1 MAPLPDSIDDSYLF
15 MPDTSC
21 HFSQVL
27 SCNPL
32 SSLDLFTLGFT
43 SPIFFLFVFYPFWL
57 QAFNYFPANP
67 SHEFPHPMVSSA
79 LYYPLK
85 PFGHLKLLPRVR
97 TFVTTRALKVK
108 DVLLNNRLAFFHPF
122 LFFSLSFSTWSLY
135 SRIIVFISL
144 IFISEF
150 LLE

>member
-1 MAPLPDSIDDSYLF
+1 MTLIYLCLTHHATFPKFFPATLYLHWTCSLWGLP
-15 MPDTSC
+15 P
-21 HFSQVL
+21 
-27 SCNPL
+27 
-32 SSLDLFTLGFT
+32 
-43 SPIFFLFVFYPFWL
+43 PIFFLFVFYPFWL

-85 PFGHLKLLPRVR
+85 PFSHWKLLPRVG

-108 DVLLNNRLAFFHPF
+108 DVLLNNHLAFLHPF
-122 LFFSLSFSTWSLY
+122 LSFSTWSLY